1 MLVRLFL
8 EYNVKLDF
16 QDNTFSSKE
25 ILQSWY
31 LNFSTLPVTLDKNC
45 KHVPRVVCHT
55 LVHSSCLPT
64 ASMFQELWHT
74 HSFSLPS
81 SYCKHVP
88 RVVSHTQLFSLP
100 VFLYLL
106 RILKIHDVTI
116 RWACE
121 TVCLVLKR
129 SPCTWEVW
137 KLFSS
142 TSLIIFRTQIPD

>member
-45 KHVPRVVCHT
+45 KHIPRVVCYT
-55 LVHSSCLPT
+55 HSFSLPVFLLQACSKSCD
-64 ASMFQELWHT
+64 T

-81 SYCKHVP
+81 SYCKNVP
-88 RVVSHTQLFSLP
+88 RVVSHTQLFILP

-106 RILKIHDVTI
+106 RILKIHDITI

-129 SPCTWEVW
+129 SPYTWEVW